1 MLRNVTMQI
10 KNEIFI
16 VDNFIFNN
24 SSEEEILGIAIDNK
38 LTFKSHIKVL
48 CKKALENRGFIKAI
62 KLSLIM
68 INNINFP

>member
-1 MLRNVTMQI
+1 MQI

-24 SSEEEILGIAIDNK
+24 SSEEEILGITIDNK

-48 CKKALENRGFIKAI
+48 CKKSPRK
-62 KLSLIM
+62 
-68 INNINFP
+68 

>member
-1 MLRNVTMQI
+1 MQI

-38 LTFKSHIKVL
+38 LTFKSRCQVDTKIFLDSSTSRH
-48 CKKALENRGFIKAI
+48 KKHSE
-62 KLSLIM
+62 KL
-68 INNINFP
+68 NNYRQ

>member
-1 MLRNVTMQI
+1 MQI

-24 SSEEEILGIAIDNK
+24 SSEEEILGITIDNK
-38 LTFKSHIKVL
+38 LTLKSYIKVL